1 MRLYKIVAY
10 VLCGVFILTA
20 SAQDKPA
27 PLTANGGV
35 YLVVFRTPA
44 HVRSSSPQVFHGF
57 AQDLWD
63 FLKTKNVPL
72 KVDPERGTIETESPM
87 SVDSMLNIAGQ
98 VGASSLLFITV
109 DRPITKWIKVTVQ
122 SYGLDRKLQWSE
134 EASDG
139 GSMSGKG
146 GYKKTLER
154 LETSLTKR
162 FGGPGLPTSTLEADA
177 PKPPQGVEKP

>member
-1 MRLYKIVAY
+1 MRYKTVPV
-10 VLCGVFILTA
+10 VLLFLIFIFTA
-20 SAQDKPA
+20 SAQDKPVPA
-27 PLTANGGV
+27 AANGGV

-63 FLKTKNVPL
+63 LLKSKNVPL
-72 KVDPERGTIETESPM
+72 KVDPERGTIETESAM

-98 VGASSLLFITV
+98 VGASSLLFVTV
-109 DRPITKWIKVTVQ
+109 DRPVTKWIKVTVQ

-154 LETSLTKR
+154 LETSFTKR